1 MNKRCSPHFH
11 RHICLAIALALAGPL
26 CAHAQSTGSD
36 DQTTTSRAEH
46 AVEGQ
51 QPADQPASA
60 DAKHAPSRAAGTE
73 PTQLG
78 AIIVTANKRDERL
91 QDVPMA
97 VSVLTEAQL
106 NRQSANSFADYA
118 TQVPGLNTISSGQG
132 WTQLVLRG
140 VTSGSHQPNA
150 TVGTY
155 IDDTPFGSS
164 SVYAAG
170 SMLTPDIDPHDLE
183 RIEVLRG
190 PQGTLYGSNTL
201 GGLVKFVTTP
211 PDTTQTSAYAGIDA
225 NSVAG
230 GGSGFGTHATLNLPL
245 VDNTLGLRVNAY
257 TRTDP
262 GYIDNVTTGQKEV
275 NEAKVSGGRAQ
286 LLWTPDAKVSVRFSA
301 LAQNLSSDGLANGG
315 IDLDPVTVQPVYG
328 WREQARAASTGLF
341 NVKYR
346 LYDLSVNADL
356 GWARFISTSSYGTL
370 RLNENLDF
378 TSQFGPLL
386 NPIFGLSNGGYAELQ
401 QIALNK
407 TTQEFRLQSPED
419 QAWEW
424 RAGMFYTREHTT
436 DQQDITSFD
445 ATTGI
450 PIALPP
456 LGTVAVGPADFTEW
470 AGYGDLTW
478 HATPKLSILVGAR
491 YSSDRTTYSQTSHGL
506 LIGDIA
512 FTTRSSDRPVTYLFN
527 PSYKFTDNVMGYA
540 RVASGFRPGGANV
553 GVPPGLGA
561 PQTFEPDKL
570 VNYELG
576 LKSLMLDKRMSV
588 DVSAYYID
596 WSKVQLTTISGGIG
610 FLANGGK
617 ADIWGAEASWRYN
630 LGSGF
635 TLWSNATYTK
645 AELAENTPAG
655 SVYGI
660 KGDALPY
667 VPKWNANLGA
677 DYNFPMGGW
686 SGFIGGNFS
695 FVGSR
700 AGDFNP
706 VPGPRVQLPGYN
718 NVNLYAG
725 AYVAS
730 WTVKVYVKNLAN
742 KHGITSAWPETLN
755 PIASPFNATV
765 QTPRTIGISASVD
778 F

>member
-1 MNKRCSPHFH
+1 MNKRCSPYF
-11 RHICLAIALALAGPL
+11 RRPVCLAIALALVGPL
-26 CAHAQSTGSD
+26 CTHAQSTD
-36 DQTTTSRAEH
+36 TVDQTTASAAGQ
-46 AVEGQ
+46 AVGESQ
-51 QPADQPASA
+51 QADQADSA
-60 DAKHAPSRAAGTE
+60 RPEHAPSPAHAE

-78 AIIVTANKRDERL
+78 TIIVTANKRDERL

-97 VSVLTEAQL
+97 VSVLTEAKL
-106 NRQSANSFADYA
+106 SRQSANSFADYA
-118 TQVPGLNTISSGQG
+118 TQIPGLNTISSGQG

-164 SVYAAG
+164 SIYAAG

-211 PDTTQTSAYAGIDA
+211 PDTTQASGYVGIDA

-230 GGSGFGTHATLNLPL
+230 GGSGFGTHATANLPL
-245 VDNTLGLRVNAY
+245 VKNTLGLRVNAY
-257 TRTDP
+257 DRTDP
-262 GYIDNVTTGQKEV
+262 GHIDNVTTGQKEV
-275 NEAKVSGGRAQ
+275 NEAKIRGGRAQ
-286 LLWTPDAKVSVRFSA
+286 LLWTPDDKVSVRLSA

-315 IDLDPVTVQPVYG
+315 IDLDPATAQPVYG

-341 NVKYR
+341 KVKYR

-370 RLNENLDF
+370 RLNESLDF
-378 TSQFGPLL
+378 TAQFGPLL
-386 NPIFGLSNGGYAELQ
+386 NPIFGLPNGGYAELQ

-407 TTQEFRLQSPED
+407 TTQEFRLQSPEN
-419 QAWEW
+419 QTWEW

-436 DQQDITSFD
+436 DQQDITGFD
-445 ATTGI
+445 ATTGT
-450 PIALPP
+450 PNALPP
-456 LGTVAVGPADFTEW
+456 LGSVAVGPADFTEW

-478 HATPKLSILVGAR
+478 HATSKLSILVGAR
-491 YSSDRTTYSQTSHGL
+491 YSSDRTTYAQTSHGL
-506 LIGDIA
+506 LIGDIG
-512 FTTRSSDRPVTYLFN
+512 FTTRSSDQPVTYLFN
-527 PSYKFTDNVMGYA
+527 PSYKFTDNVMGYL

-561 PQTFEPDKL
+561 PLTFEPDKL

-588 DVSAYYID
+588 DLSAFYID
-596 WSKVQLTTISGGIG
+596 WSKVQLTTIANGIG

-617 ADIWGAEASWRYN
+617 ADIWGAEANWRYN
-630 LGSGF
+630 LGSGLM
-635 TLWSNATYTK
+635 LWSNATYTK
-645 AELAENTPAG
+645 AELAENAPAG
-655 SVYGI
+655 SIYGI
-660 KGDALPY
+660 KGDLLPY
-667 VPKWNANLGA
+667 VPKWSANLGM
-677 DYNFPMGGW
+677 DYNFPMGNW
-686 SGFIGGNFS
+686 SGFIGGNLS
-695 FVGSR
+695 YVGSR
-700 AGDFNP
+700 AGDFTP
-706 VPGPRVQLPGYN
+706 VPGPRIQLPGYN
-718 NVNLYAG
+718 NTNLYAG
-725 AYVAS
+725 AYVAN

-755 PIASPFNATV
+755 PLASPFNATV
-765 QTPRTIGISASVD
+765 QTPRTVGVSASVD